1 MSSKSKRV
9 DPGSEGASRSDEQ
22 EITMLVVPANKSS
35 DSTSTTYGTTSSS
48 SNTTLLSNP
57 SSSTATAVSQ
67 AATTIQEVLQQGEL
81 GAVDNEPSA
90 SSSSS
95 SPASPITT
103 TPNNAITSLKEQG
116 QQLLNNTILFKPE
129 HINEAQQLMN
139 SLKEQGQAVYLQ
151 LSDEATKAVAALS
164 LSTSG
169 NNNSGEDNIASF
181 LQQPTLVSST
191 IKSEY
196 EKKSS
201 ASAGEEEDSNTNN
214 ENNTNDLDLKQT
226 YPLSLQRSAS
236 SAFGSPPRT
245 NTDQNK
251 GGGCA
256 TRRSHSNSGH
266 ISDPGIAMSAFHPV
280 WR

>member
-1 MSSKSKRV
+1 
-9 DPGSEGASRSDEQ
+9 
-22 EITMLVVPANKSS
+22 
-35 DSTSTTYGTTSSS
+35 
-48 SNTTLLSNP
+48 
-57 SSSTATAVSQ
+57 
-67 AATTIQEVLQQGEL
+67 
-81 GAVDNEPSA
+81 
-90 SSSSS
+90 
-95 SPASPITT
+95 
-103 TPNNAITSLKEQG
+103 
-116 QQLLNNTILFKPE
+116 
-129 HINEAQQLMN
+129 MN

-164 LSTSG
+164 LSTSSASG
-169 NNNSGEDNIASF
+169 NNNSGEDHIASF

-191 IKSEY
+191 TKSEY

-251 GGGCA
+251 GA